1 MGTTTSTAD
10 PTTTEANAAYTTKA
24 REIDQV
30 LLSIKHELFRHR
42 HTAAAESGNIGY
54 AEGFVQDLEEVKTHL
69 HNALDFLTGG
79 EI

>member
-1 MGTTTSTAD
+1 MEKTTIEA
-10 PTTTEANAAYTTKA
+10 TTTEAMDAYAAKA

-42 HTAAAESGNIGY
+42 HIAAAESGNIGY

-79 EI
+79 EN